1 MHRVGHAEMETE
13 TGRDRDR
20 QILGHAKM
28 ETERDRQRHVEAD
41 TGRIKKH
48 EEADTGRGRDMK
60 R

>member
-41 TGRIKKH
+41 TGRIKN
-48 EEADTGRGRDMK
+48 MK
-60 R
+60 RQTRAEAET